1 MSMDRKLQSSIVEE
15 KTEKPNKK
23 VKTKYTTRL
32 ITKKVN
38 GSPRKDISFEF
49 NQDHNLLLAS
59 RSRRDMND

>member
-49 NQDHNLLLAS
+49 DQDHNLLLAS
-59 RSRRDMND
+59 RRDLND